1 MVGGVLVP
9 GEAASLHD
17 GGDDGVAEHHLYGG
31 GGHRSE
37 AEGAHLG
44 LQRKVHVEIAH
55 GGERAVGAG
64 CGGGEGDEVG
74 ALGAGAGREGEELV
88 GGAGLGEQDEEVAGE
103 DRADVAVERVDGG
116 QEPRAGEPERRQ
128 RLRQLPRHDSGLADA
143 REEHRAGGVDQRL
156 RERRR
161 LREVE
166 PVEEVVQVPPLRP
179 EQRRQ
184 VRRRHRHPP
193 PRRAFRRRHGERAHP
208 PLPPLATVSAAA
220 AAARRGARRVL
231 VKMPRRGEGADRFV
245 LFLGSGANR
254 GDELEVVSASG
265 MALWELF

>member
-128 RLRQLPRHDSGLADA
+128 RLRQLPRHDPGLADA
-143 REEHRAGGVDQRL
+143 REEHRAGASTSACANAAAC
-156 RERRR
+156 ERSSRSKKWSRCRR
-161 LREVE
+161 CARTAA
-166 PVEEVVQVPPLRP
+166 PGPT
-179 EQRRQ
+179 
-184 VRRRHRHPP
+184 PP
-193 PRRAFRRRHGERAHP
+193 PSPAAPARIPATTRGASP
-208 PLPPLATVSAAA
+208 SPTPLATVSAAA

-254 GDELEVVSASG
+254 GDELEAVSASG

>member
-128 RLRQLPRHDSGLADA
+128 RLRQLPRHDPGLADA

-184 VRRRHRHPP
+184 VRRRHRHRRPGAHSGDDTGSEPIPP
-193 PRRAFRRRHGERAHP
+193 YPLSRRCRR
-208 PLPPLATVSAAA
+208 
-220 AAARRGARRVL
+220 RRGAA
-231 VKMPRRGEGADRFV
+231 RGGC
-245 LFLGSGANR
+245 L
-254 GDELEVVSASG
+254 
-265 MALWELF
+265 